1 MKNTNRTLGIVLFL
15 MFLVFITSAFTVTEG
30 QQGIILRL
38 GRLVNQGDT
47 DNVKVLTPGLHFKVP
62 FIENVRIFDTRIQT
76 MDIKSTRI
84 VTKEKKDVMV
94 DYYVKWQITDL
105 AKYFKSTGGSE
116 FKAETLLEQQLNTLL
131 RAQFGKRTI
140 SEAVSG
146 GREDVM
152 DLLRTAAEK
161 QAGELGINVVDVRIK
176 GIELPANTSNA
187 IYQRMRADMQK
198 IANRHRADGQAAAE
212 EIQAKADA
220 DVIVLLATT
229 RSEAQ
234 KVRAIGQA
242 KAASIYA
249 EAYSQN
255 KDFFSLYRS
264 LLAYE
269 GSFQSKKDILVLDQS
284 SAFFD
289 YFKQPTPKNDG
300 VSAKK

>member
-1 MKNTNRTLGIVLFL
+1 MNATKTTLGILLFL
-15 MFLVFITSAFTVTEG
+15 ILVLLLTSVFTVTQG

-38 GRLVNQGDT
+38 GRLVKDT
-47 DNVKVLTPGLHFKVP
+47 QTDKVKVLNPGLHFKTP
-62 FIENVRIFDTRIQT
+62 FIESVRIFDTRIQT

-94 DYYVKWQITDL
+94 DYYVKWQIANL
-105 AKYFKSTGGSE
+105 AQYFKSTGGNE

-146 GREDVM
+146 GRDDVM
-152 DLLRTAAEK
+152 ELLRNAAEK
-161 QAGELGINVVDVRIK
+161 QAGELGIIVVDVRIK

-220 DVIVLLATT
+220 NVMVLLAKT
-229 RSEAQ
+229 RSNAQ
-234 KVRAIGQA
+234 QTRAIGQA
-242 KAASIYA
+242 EAAAIYA
-249 EAYSQN
+249 KAYSQN
-255 KDFFSLYRS
+255 KDFFALYRS
-264 LLAYE
+264 LIAYE
-269 GSFQSKKDILVLDQS
+269 GSFNSKKDVLVLDQS
-284 SAFFD
+284 SSFFD
-289 YFKQPTPKNDG
+289 YFKHAMPNNVGVTAKN
-300 VSAKK
+300 